1 MENELQANA
10 ANPMEGFLFLLPNLL
25 GFLIF
30 FAFPLALSFY
40 YSFTDY
46 NLFQPP
52 NFVGLQNY
60 ITALGFNIRPGGL
73 PGRHGAGRDFLH
85 GPR

>member
-1 MENELQANA
+1 MSASQRREAI
-10 ANPMEGFLFLLPNLL
+10 EGFLFLLPNFL

-30 FAFPLALSFY
+30 LPSRWRLSFY

-60 ITALGFNIRPGGL
+60 ITALGF
-73 PGRHGAGRDFLH
+73 
-85 GPR
+85 